1 MRAVRPMH
9 SFLRPD
15 RRGPLH
21 RPARARCAT
30 TGRYRTR
37 RAVPVVLLGQHRADL
52 PGGRTDRNRLPVPGP
67 AVRPGVQ
74 SECVRTLFLGL
85 CAAHRPPARRGA
97 APTGR
102 RRPRGQ
108 RGVELRQ
115 GPVGVH
121 LHRCGRSPH
130 HSTGAR
136 RRRTAGRVLVRGAR
150 CRCRRSDVGTGTS
163 RRPRRRQSYRRGRL
177 RLRQIQPYRAE
188 QQRHRLPGAAA
199 QRRGG
204 RVPGP
209 PRRRG
214 ADDGH
219 LLRCGEGPRRAP
231 RRVRTGRGVTDRV
244 PAAAEGHASQRSPGT
259 VHRPVRV
266 PGPRE
271 AGRNVDQRTS
281 RRRGGRVVR
290 ARAPRAALD
299 ARSADPGR

>member
-1 MRAVRPMH
+1 M
-9 SFLRPD
+9 
-15 RRGPLH
+15 
-21 RPARARCAT
+21 
-30 TGRYRTR
+30 
-37 RAVPVVLLGQHRADL
+37 
-52 PGGRTDRNRLPVPGP
+52 
-67 AVRPGVQ
+67 
-74 SECVRTLFLGL
+74 
-85 CAAHRPPARRGA
+85 
-97 APTGR
+97 
-102 RRPRGQ
+102 
-108 RGVELRQ
+108 ELRQ

-136 RRRTAGRVLVRGAR
+136 RRRTSGCVLVRGAR
-150 CRCRRSDVGTGTS
+150 CRCRRADVGAGTN
-163 RRPRRRQSYRRGRL
+163 RHPRRRQNHRRGRL
-177 RLRQIQPYRAE
+177 RLRQVQPYRAE
-188 QQRHRLPGAAA
+188 QQRYRLPGAAA

-219 LLRCGEGPRRAP
+219 LLRCREGPRRAP
-231 RRVRTGRGVTDRV
+231 RRVRAGRGVTDRV
-244 PAAAEGHASQRSPGT
+244 PAAAESRAAQRSAGV

-271 AGRNVDQRTS
+271 ARRNLDQRTS

-299 ARSADPGR
+299 ARSADPGRRTPRHITGRPVRGRPARCVHRRAAGLGAASRRGARRTGSRRAAEPVTRGATRGR